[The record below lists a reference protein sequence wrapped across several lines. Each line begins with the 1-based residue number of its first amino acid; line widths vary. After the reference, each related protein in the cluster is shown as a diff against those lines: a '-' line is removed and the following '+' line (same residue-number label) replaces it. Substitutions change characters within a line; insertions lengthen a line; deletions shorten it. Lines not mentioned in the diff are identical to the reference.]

1 MRKILFGGLVIVGA
15 LTAAL
20 LGPYL
25 LWPSGPDK
33 KPALAEVPP
42 LQPVTRTSV
51 VIAPTAIALT
61 AIRDAMEA
69 QAPRDL
75 SGKRDNPV
83 GQLLTNAELGWTVT
97 RGPLV
102 VTGRAEGLGV
112 AAPLNGA
119 FRLTGQI
126 GAQVGTGVGQIA
138 GALGGLLGDSVGQ
151 QMQNLTGRAFDQR
164 ADVRGNVAMTAR
176 PALLPNWRLEPNLTG
191 QVNIGDVS
199 LSIVGVKLN
208 VSREIKPL
216 LDRSVADQV
225 AALQSRI
232 RGDPVIEVAARRE
245 WTKMC
250 RAFPVG
256 KVAPGMP
263 DLWLEIRPVGAVA
276 AQPKIDANAVTLTVG
291 VQAETRVVTAETKPD
306 CPFPATIEIVAPMEQ
321 GRVSIGVPIDVPF
334 TEVNRLIEAQLKG
347 RTFPEGG
354 SSPADVTVQSAT
366 VAPSGDRLLISLR
379 VKAREKKS
387 WFGLGAEAMV
397 HVWGKPVLDRENQIL
412 RLTEIELD
420 IDSDAAFGLIDSAAR
435 AAAPYL
441 KPMLAEKAVVDLK
454 PFAADARK
462 KIETVLAD
470 FQKNQSGVKVETKI
484 NALRLES
491 VAFDAKT
498 LRVVAEAEGNLTVAV
513 TSLSMP

>member
-1 MRKILFGGLVIVGA
+1 MRKLLLGILIAVIAAGAA
-15 LTAAL
+15 LTAVL
-20 LGPYL
+20 V
-25 LWPSGPDK
+25 LWPARLE
-33 KPALAEVPP
+33 KPPVLAEVPP

-97 RGPLV
+97 RGALA
-102 VTGRAEGLGV
+102 VTGRAEGLSV
-112 AAPLNGA
+112 TAPLNGA

-126 GAQVGTGVGQIA
+126 GAQVGNGVGQIA

-232 RGDPVIEVAARRE
+232 RNDPVIEQAARRE

-250 RAFPVG
+250 RSFPVG
-256 KVAPGMP
+256 KVAPGVP
-263 DLWLEIRPVGAVA
+263 DLWLEVRPVGAVA
-276 AQPKIDANAVTLTVG
+276 AQPKIDASAVTLTVG
-291 VQAETRVVTAETKPD
+291 VQAETRVVTAETKPE

-347 RTFPEGG
+347 RTFPEDG
-354 SSPADVTVQSAT
+354 SGPADVTVQSAT

-397 HVWGKPVLDRENQIL
+397 HVWGKPVLDREQQVL
-412 RLTEIELD
+412 RLTNIELD
-420 IDSDAAFGLIDSAAR
+420 VNSEAAFGLLGAAAR
-435 AAAPYL
+435 AAVPYL
-441 KPMLAEKAVVDLK
+441 KDALAENARIDLK
-454 PFAADARK
+454 PFAANAGKSIEAALANFRK
-462 KIETVLAD
+462 SE
-470 FQKNQSGVKVETKI
+470 QGVSVEAAVTS
-484 NALRLES
+484 LRLAGIEYDS
-491 VAFDAKT
+491 KT
-498 LRVVAEAEGNLTVAV
+498 LRVIAEADGTVKIAV
-513 TSLSMP
+513 SALPGR

>member
-1 MRKILFGGLVIVGA
+1 MRKIHFSGLVVVAA
-15 LTAAL
+15 LIAAL

-33 KPALAEVPP
+33 KPVLVEVPP

-51 VIAPTAIALT
+51 VVAPTAIALT

-83 GQLLTNAELGWTVT
+83 GQLLTNAELGWTIT
-97 RGPLV
+97 RGPLA
-102 VTGRAEGLGV
+102 VTGRPEGLNV
-112 AAPLNGA
+112 TAPLNGA

-126 GAQVGTGVGQIA
+126 GAQVGNGVGQIA

-191 QVNIGDVS
+191 QVNIGDVG

-232 RGDPVIEVAARRE
+232 RNDPVIEQAARRE
-245 WTKMC
+245 WGKMC
-250 RAFPVG
+250 RSFPVG
-256 KVAPGMP
+256 KVAPGVP
-263 DLWLEIRPVGAVA
+263 DLWLEVRPVGAVA
-276 AQPKIDANAVTLTVG
+276 AQPKIDASAVTLTVG

-321 GRVSIGVPIDVPF
+321 GRVSIGVPIDLPF
-334 TEVNRLIEAQLKG
+334 TEVNKLIEAQLKG
-347 RTFPEGG
+347 RTFPEDG
-354 SSPADVTVQSAT
+354 SGPADVTVKSAT
-366 VAPSGDRLLISLR
+366 VAPSGDRLLISLL
-379 VKAREKKS
+379 VNAREKKS
-387 WFGLGAEAMV
+387 WFGFGAEAMV
-397 HVWGKPVLDRENQIL
+397 HVWGKPVLDRESQVL
-412 RLTEIELD
+412 RLTNIALD
-420 IDSDAAFGLIDSAAR
+420 VNSEAAFGLLGAAAR
-435 AAAPYL
+435 AAVPYL
-441 KPMLAEKAVVDLK
+441 KDALAENARIDLK
-454 PFAADARK
+454 PFAANAGKSIEAALANFRK
-462 KIETVLAD
+462 SE
-470 FQKNQSGVKVETKI
+470 QGVSVEAAVTS
-484 NALRLES
+484 LRLAGIEY
-491 VAFDAKT
+491 DAKT
-498 LRVVAEAEGNLTVAV
+498 LRVIAEADGTV
-513 TSLSMP
+513 